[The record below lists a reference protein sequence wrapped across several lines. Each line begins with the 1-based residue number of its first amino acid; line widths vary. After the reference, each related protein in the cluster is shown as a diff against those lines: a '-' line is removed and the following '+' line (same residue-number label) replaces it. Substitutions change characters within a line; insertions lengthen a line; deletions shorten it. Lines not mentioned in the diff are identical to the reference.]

1 MARLRNRTIS
11 RRTVASLKSDRDT
24 TFWDRDLP
32 GFGVRV
38 HPSGRKVYVV
48 QSRAPGEAATRVT
61 LGVHGV
67 LTPEEARRRA
77 ALVIARIKAGED
89 PVPEPLAAKLAGAP
103 TVAELAER
111 YVKEHVEVRCK
122 PATAEAFRLVVRKHI
137 LPALGSRSALA
148 VTHREVTELHH
159 RMSERPMSANLAVE
173 NLSRIYNAAEDR
185 GLVPE
190 GSNPCRLVVRHRR
203 RRRERFLTDAEFR
216 RLGRVLD
223 EAETSKGVSANAV
236 AAMRL
241 LLLTGCRKRE
251 ILNLR
256 WDEVDLDA
264 GELRLGDSK
273 TGPRTIVL
281 SPEAVSVL
289 SRIPRLEGN
298 PHVIPGRVR
307 GQPLRNLNRPWA
319 VVCARAGL
327 EDMRIHDMRHS
338 YASRA
343 LALGESLPMIG
354 RLLGHSEVETTARY
368 AHLAE
373 DSVRDAAVRVS
384 DSIAADFL
392 LDHKSVELGTSD

>member
-11 RRTVASLKSDRDT
+11 RRTVASLKTDRDT
-24 TFWDRDLP
+24 TYWDRDLP

-48 QSRAPGEAATRVT
+48 QSRAKGEAATRVT

-67 LTPEEARRRA
+67 LTPEEARSRA

-89 PVPEPLAAKLAGAP
+89 PVPEPIAAKLAGGP
-103 TVAELAER
+103 TVAVLAET
-111 YVKEHVEVRCK
+111 YLTEHVEVRCK
-122 PATAEAFRLVVRKHI
+122 PSTVEAYRLVAGKHI
-137 LPALGSRSALA
+137 LPALGARPALA
-148 VTHREVTELHH
+148 VSHREVAELHH
-159 RMSERPMSANLAVE
+159 GLSAHPMAANRTVE
-173 NLSRIYNAAEDR
+173 FLSRIYNAAEDR

-216 RLGRVLD
+216 RLGKVLD

-251 ILNLR
+251 VLNLR

-273 TGPRTIVL
+273 IGPRTIVL
-281 SPEAVSVL
+281 SPEAVAVL
-289 SRIPRLEGN
+289 SRIPRVEDN
-298 PHVIPGRVR
+298 PHVIPGRVP
-307 GQPLRNLNRPWA
+307 GKPLRNLNGPWA
-319 VVCARAGL
+319 IVCARAGL
-327 EDMRIHDMRHS
+327 EDMRIHDLRHS

-354 RLLGHSEVETTARY
+354 RLLGHAEVETTARY

-384 DSIAADFL
+384 DSIAADIL
-392 LDHKSVELGTSD
+392 VESGFVGPDAPD